1 MNKKVLQILQQIENR
16 LLKNDIRAFKVGKSS
31 NVNERVLYDDYNV
44 YDYASIIATSNN
56 SEEISKLETDLIQY
70 FCNHPIL
77 RGKCQNQNGGSAGN
91 PNATSVY
98 IVAIGVT
105 VSDDDNSNPHLD
117 YLMEKADLLDFRAI
131 EL

>member
-117 YLMEKADLLDFRAI
+117 YLMEKADLLDFSAI